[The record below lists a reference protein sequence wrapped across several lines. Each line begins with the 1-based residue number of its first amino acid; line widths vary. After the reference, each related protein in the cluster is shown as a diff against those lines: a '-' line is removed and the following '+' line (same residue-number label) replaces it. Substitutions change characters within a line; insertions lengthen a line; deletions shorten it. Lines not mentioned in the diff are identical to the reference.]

1 MKTKYFFLF
10 LFFFITSFSSMG
22 YSAENRLTILHT
34 NDLHSHFLGFSP
46 NGDYSPLITGNDKT
60 MGGWARIAT
69 IINSEKA
76 ERNNPF
82 LVLDAGDFLMGSLF
96 HMISREESLELRLM
110 KKMGYDL
117 TTLGNHEFDLKP
129 EGLARIIE
137 SAAAKGEMPQI
148 VASNVIFNPT
158 DKKDDPLEKLFKQGL
173 VKPYV
178 IIEKNGL
185 KTGFFGL
192 MGEDAASVAPFAS
205 PVEFGDPFETAQKMV
220 KLLREQEQVDLVVC
234 LSHSGL
240 MEDESKSEDVLLA
253 KNVSGID
260 IIISGHTHTVL
271 PEPIVQNGTIIVQ
284 AGSYGQQV
292 GVLDVTIN
300 PDGVKLEN
308 YKTVLIDD
316 TIKGDVAITRMIES
330 GKQLVNQKVLK
341 PYNLKFDQ
349 VLVKS
354 DFDLLLKTDESNLG
368 NLLTDSTRWA
378 VDKAEYNPDDP
389 MSRVNVAIQSNG
401 VIRDDIMK
409 GSTGLITVSDLFRVV
424 PLGVGWDGSL
434 SYPLVS
440 LYVTAS
446 ELKKACEVL
455 TTVYPMKNS
464 DYFLQLSGIQITYNN
479 NRMLFDR
486 MTKISIEDENGNY
499 QPLDYSD
506 ANNRLYKVVSN
517 IYNATFLKVIGSFTN
532 NILTIVPKNKSGNPI
547 EDLATA
553 RVDGDKNKD
562 GIQEIKD
569 WTALMGYVQ
578 SFEDKDGDGIPE
590 IPEKYRHTEGRQTKE
605 NSLNPYKLLA
615 GGNYLTWIAFSC
627 IIFVLVLAILIIYVP
642 IRILKKK
649 RKI

>member
-486 MTKISIEDENGNY
+486 VTKISIEDENGNY

-627 IIFVLVLAILIIYVP
+627 IILVLVLAILIIYVP

>member
-464 DYFLQLSGIQITYNN
+464 DYFLQLAGIQITYNN

-486 MTKISIEDENGNY
+486 VTKISIEDENGNY

>member
-1 MKTKYFFLF
+1 MKTKFFFLF
-10 LFFFITSFSSMG
+10 LFFVITSFSSMG

-69 IINSEKA
+69 VINSEKVG
-76 ERNNPF
+76 RNNPV

-96 HMISREESLELRLM
+96 HMISREESLELTLM

-129 EGLARIIE
+129 EGLAKIIE
-137 SAAAKGEMPQI
+137 SAAAKRGMPQI

-158 DKKDDPLEKLFKQGL
+158 DKKDDRLEKLFKQGV

-205 PVEFGDPFETAQKMV
+205 PVEFGNPFETAQKMV
-220 KLLREQEQVDLVVC
+220 KLLREQEKVDLVVC

-240 MEDESKSEDVLLA
+240 MEDESKSEDILLA
-253 KNVSGID
+253 KNVPGID

-271 PEPIVQNGTIIVQ
+271 PKPIVQNGTIIVQ
-284 AGSYGQQV
+284 AGSYGKQV
-292 GVLDVTIN
+292 GVLDVTVN

-341 PYNLKFDQ
+341 PYNLQFDQ
-349 VLVKS
+349 VLVKT
-354 DFDLLLKTDESNLG
+354 DFDLRLTTDESNLG

-409 GSTGLITVSDLFRVV
+409 GSTGSVTVSDLFRVV

-440 LYVTAS
+440 IYVTAS

-464 DYFLQLSGIQITYNN
+464 DYFLQLSGIKITYNN
-479 NRMLFDR
+479 NRIFFDR
-486 MTKISIEDENGNY
+486 VTNISIEDENGNY

-506 ANNRLYKVVSN
+506 ANNKLYKVVSN

-532 NILTIVPKNKSGNPI
+532 NILTIVPKDKSGNPI

-553 RVDGDKNKD
+553 RVDGNKNKE

-578 SFEDKDGDGIPE
+578 TFEDKDGDSIPE

-615 GGNYLTWIAFSC
+615 GGNYLTWIAFGC

-649 RKI
+649 RTF

>member
-1 MKTKYFFLF
+1 
-10 LFFFITSFSSMG
+10 MG

-409 GSTGLITVSDLFRVV
+409 GSTGLITGSDLFRVV

-486 MTKISIEDENGNY
+486 VTKISIEDENGNY

>member
-486 MTKISIEDENGNY
+486 VTKISIEDENGNY